1 MINFIQDW
9 YRRNFADPQAMLL
22 AVFMAVTFSVILVM
36 GDMLAPFL
44 AAIIIAYLLEGPVQ
58 YLQKASG
65 SRSIAVVVVF
75 LLFMAVLLFL
85 VLGLIPL
92 LYRQVAEFFQELP
105 NLINDG
111 RTTLLTLPESYP
123 AFVSVEHVEEL
134 MTMMRR
140 SIAAFGENV
149 LSVSLASIPTLI
161 TALVYLIVGPLL
173 LFFFLKDKALI
184 LGWARDFLPHDRRLL
199 LKVWREMD
207 DQIGNYVRGKINEI
221 LIVGVVTYVIFA
233 LMGLSYAALL
243 AVLVGV
249 SVIIP
254 YIGAVAVTFPVAFA
268 GYGQWGWGPDF
279 AWFMVAYAVIQGLDG
294 NLLVPLLFSEAVNLH
309 PVAIIL
315 AVLVFGGFWGFWG
328 VFFAI
333 PLATLVKALLNAWP
347 KTPGEAP
354 VQLPEMR
361 QQAR

>member
-9 YRRNFADPQAMLL
+9 YRRNFADPQAALL

-58 YLQKASG
+58 YLQRAWG
-65 SRSIAVVVVF
+65 SRIIAVVVVF
-75 LLFMAVLLFL
+75 LVFMTVLLFL

-161 TALVYLIVGPLL
+161 TALVFLIVGPLL
-173 LFFFLKDKALI
+173 VFFFLKDKALI
-184 LGWARDFLPHDRRLL
+184 LGWARDFLPQDRRLL

-221 LIVGVVTYVIFA
+221 LIVGVVTYVIFS

-279 AWFMVAYAVIQGLDG
+279 AWFMVAYAIIQGLDG

-347 KTPGEAP
+347 KTPAEAP